1 MRAEISL
8 TKRLVVWTAVPAAE
22 TWFSLNSLMRHEVWQ
37 YFLEFAVF
45 IALGILQWKF
55 AKPKWLQ
62 SLLWPALVALFF
74 GLLFEGPLEKT
85 LWVTFYA
92 MGLTV
97 LTIEVM
103 KGYTDKLQPRPVIA
117 VLIAI
122 SAVVFLRYMSLATT
136 TEELNGKTNQLAKG
150 TSARF
155 LSEFGFRLGALDE
168 KISDGVPI
176 VVISIDTLRAD
187 FASQMS
193 SWKRLAARGSWWE
206 SQMST
211 SSWTLPSVASLV
223 TGLMPGEHGAGCFW
237 EQCQGLQPD
246 VKTIAEVLDDR
257 GYRTVAVTANPW
269 ITRETGF
276 ARGFDQ
282 YFDYGGITPVW
293 MTTSGPPRGEHR
305 QDGTRLVDKA
315 IELLDELPDRGFYLW
330 VHLVDPHMPYL
341 HADWPKGQELV
352 APALRI
358 APPASKAARTEI
370 INSYQAEV
378 DHADM
383 QVNRLLDALE
393 QRNILDQAIIV
404 FTSDHGE
411 EFWEHGGIEH
421 SHSHHWEVIEIPL
434 VIVGPGMT
442 PGKREDV
449 ASIIDIVP
457 TIRAMIG
464 LKPEGI
470 DLRNPVDPARIA
482 TAYGN
487 GQMEHSQ
494 SARNQKFKV
503 IVEGS
508 LDEDEPIIRAYDLE
522 KDPDELRP
530 RALDRDD
537 PLVQAVLAIKAPT
550 PGKQAQLNTEQ
561 LKALGYMQ

>member
-1 MRAEISL
+1 MSAEISL
-8 TKRLVVWTAVPAAE
+8 TKRLAVWAAVPAAE
-22 TWFSLNSLMRHEVWQ
+22 TYFSLNSLIRHEVWQ

-55 AKPKWLQ
+55 AKPKWLR
-62 SLLWPALVALFF
+62 SLLWPALIALFF

-103 KGYTDKLQPRPVIA
+103 KGYTDKLQPRPIIA
-117 VLIAI
+117 VLVAI
-122 SAVVFLRYMSLATT
+122 GAVVFLRYMSLATS
-136 TEELNGKTNQLAKG
+136 TEELNGKTNQLAQG
-150 TSARF
+150 TGTRF
-155 LSEFGFRLGALDE
+155 LSEFGFGPDAFDE

-187 FASQMS
+187 FATQMS
-193 SWKRLAARGSWWE
+193 SWKRLADRGSWWE

-211 SSWTLPSVASLV
+211 SSWTLPSVASLM
-223 TGLMPGEHGAGCFW
+223 TGVMPGEHGAGCFW
-237 EQCQGLQPD
+237 EQCQGMQAD
-246 VKTIAEVLDDR
+246 VQTIAEVLDER
-257 GYRTVAVTANPW
+257 GYRTVALTANPW

-282 YFDYGGITPVW
+282 FFDFGGVAPVW
-293 MTTSGPPRGEHR
+293 MTTSGPPGGEHR

-315 IELLDELPDRGFYLW
+315 IDLLDELPDRGFYLW

-341 HADWPKGQELV
+341 HSDWEKGQELV
-352 APALRI
+352 APALRF
-358 APPASKAARTEI
+358 APPATKAARTEI
-370 INSYQAEV
+370 IDSYRAEV
-378 DHADM
+378 VHADI

-393 QRNILDQAIIV
+393 QRDILDQAIIV

-411 EFWEHGGIEH
+411 EFWEHGGVEH
-421 SHSHHWEVIEIPL
+421 SHSHHREVIEIPL
-434 VIVGPGMT
+434 VIAGPGMA

-464 LKPEGI
+464 LEPQGI
-470 DLRNPVDPARIA
+470 DLRNPVDATRIA

-494 SARNQKFKV
+494 SARNQKVKV
-503 IVEGS
+503 IVDGN
-508 LDEDEPIIRAYDLE
+508 LDNDEPHIRAYDLE
-522 KDPDELRP
+522 TDPGELRP
-530 RALDRDD
+530 LALDRDD
-537 PLVQAVLAIKAPT
+537 PLVQAALAIKSPT
-550 PGKQAQLNTEQ
+550 LGKQAHLDADQ

>member
-1 MRAEISL
+1 MPAEISL
-8 TKRLVVWTAVPAAE
+8 TKRLAVWSAVPAAE

-97 LTIEVM
+97 LMIEVM
-103 KGYTDKLQPRPVIA
+103 KSYTDKLQPQPVIA
-117 VLIAI
+117 VFVAI

-136 TEELNGKTNQLAKG
+136 TDELNGKTNQLAEG
-150 TSARF
+150 TGAR
-155 LSEFGFRLGALDE
+155 LLGEFGFGPGALDE

-176 VVISIDTLRAD
+176 IVISIDTLRAD

-246 VKTIAEVLDDR
+246 VQTIAEVLDDR

-293 MTTSGPPRGEHR
+293 MTASGPPRGEHR

-341 HADWPKGQELV
+341 HADWPKAQELV

-370 INSYQAEV
+370 INSYRAEV
-378 DHADM
+378 EHADA
-383 QVNRLLDALE
+383 QVNRLLDVLE

-421 SHSHHWEVIEIPL
+421 SHSHHREVIEIPL

-530 RALDRDD
+530 RALDLDD
-537 PLVQAVLAIKAPT
+537 PLMQAVLAIKAPT

>member
-1 MRAEISL
+1 MPAEISL
-8 TKRLVVWTAVPAAE
+8 TKRLAVWAAVPAAE
-22 TWFSLNSLMRHEVWQ
+22 TYFSLNSLMRHEPWQ

-45 IALGILQWKF
+45 ITLGVLQWKF

-62 SLLWPALVALFF
+62 SLLWPALIALFF
-74 GLLFEGPLEKT
+74 GLLFKGPLDKM

-117 VLIAI
+117 VLVAMG
-122 SAVVFLRYMSLATT
+122 AVIFLRYMDLAAT
-136 TEELNGKTNQLAKG
+136 TEELSEKTNQLTAG
-150 TSARF
+150 TGARF
-155 LSEFGFRLGALDE
+155 LNEFDKDSGKFDNNVTD
-168 KISDGVPI
+168 SPPI
-176 VVISIDTLRAD
+176 IVISIDTLRAD
-187 FASQMS
+187 VATEMS

-211 SSWTLPSVASLV
+211 ASWTLPSVASLV
-223 TGLMPGEHGAGCFW
+223 TGRMPGEHGAGCFW

-246 VKTIAEVLDDR
+246 IETIAEVLDEH
-257 GYRTVAVTANPW
+257 GYRTFAVTANPW
-269 ITRETGF
+269 ITRSTGF

-282 YFDYGGITPVW
+282 YFDFGDVTPVW
-293 MTTSGPPRGEHR
+293 MTTSGPPQGEHR
-305 QDGTRLVDKA
+305 QDGSRLVDKA
-315 IELLDELPDRGFYLW
+315 IELLDEQPDGGFYLW

-341 HADWPKGQELV
+341 HSDWPTARELI
-352 APALRI
+352 APSVRV
-358 APPASKAARTEI
+358 APPASPEARTKIVE
-370 INSYQAEV
+370 SYKAEV
-378 DHADM
+378 EHADM
-383 QVNRLLDALE
+383 QINRLLDALE
-393 QRNILDQAIIV
+393 QRNFLDEAIIV

-421 SHSHHWEVIEIPL
+421 SHSHHREVIEIPL

-442 PGKREDV
+442 TGKREDV

-464 LKPEGI
+464 LRPEGL
-470 DLRNPVDPARIA
+470 DLREPVDATRIA

-487 GQMEHSQ
+487 GQMEHAQ
-494 SARNQKFKV
+494 SARNQKVKV
-503 IVEGS
+503 IMHGNMGDDDPV
-508 LDEDEPIIRAYDLE
+508 IRAYNLE
-522 KDPDELRP
+522 TDPDELRP
-530 RALDRDD
+530 QVLDRDH

-550 PGKQAQLNTEQ
+550 AGKQAQLDTEQ
-561 LKALGYMQ
+561 LKALGYMH

>member
-1 MRAEISL
+1 MPAEISL
-8 TKRLVVWTAVPAAE
+8 TKRLAVWAAVPAAE

-37 YFLEFAVF
+37 YFLEFSVF

-62 SLLWPALVALFF
+62 SLLWPALIALFF
-74 GLLFEGPLEKT
+74 GLLFQGPLEKT

-97 LTIEVM
+97 LMIEVM

-117 VLIAI
+117 VLVAI
-122 SAVVFLRYMSLATT
+122 GAVVGLRYMSLAAT
-136 TEELNGKTNQLAKG
+136 TEELDGETNQLATG
-150 TSARF
+150 AGARF
-155 LSEFGFRLGALDE
+155 LGEFGFRPGVLDE
-168 KISDGVPI
+168 KVSDGVPI

-237 EQCQGLQPD
+237 EQCQGLQAD
-246 VKTIAEVLDDR
+246 AQTIAEMLDER

-269 ITRETGF
+269 ISHETGF

-293 MTTSGPPRGEHR
+293 MTTSGPPRGAHR
-305 QDGTRLVDKA
+305 QDGTRLIDKA

-341 HADWPKGQELV
+341 HADWPKAQELI

-370 INSYQAEV
+370 INSYRAEV
-378 DHADM
+378 EHADI

-411 EFWEHGGIEH
+411 EFWEHGGVEH
-421 SHSHHWEVIEIPL
+421 SHSHHREVIEIPL
-434 VIVGPGMT
+434 VIVGPGMA

-457 TIRAMIG
+457 TIRAMLG

-494 SARNQKFKV
+494 SARNQKVKV
-503 IVEGS
+503 IVEGN
-508 LDEDEPIIRAYDLE
+508 LDTDEPIIRAYDLE

-530 RALDRDD
+530 QALDRDD

-550 PGKQAQLNTEQ
+550 LGKQAQLNTEQ